1 MANTV
6 TAILQDY
13 ARKIRNLRRANADVT
28 ETALAPAFQQ
38 LVKDLLPHLT
48 AAPVLEVMP
57 EFNKSGVG
65 RPDIA
70 LIQTGAPP
78 RAFIELKAPA
88 KSANPANWK
97 QGDKIQFER
106 FKELAN
112 WATCNFHEFRL
123 LSRGEQTGQAFVVPE
138 KALAADK
145 SDASAD
151 ELVGNH
157 DAKPFLV
164 CLERFCATATL
175 APAAEDAEEL
185 ATLLAHSAKL
195 IRGIVKDRLAELAIN
210 KMPEDGHP
218 LLQVLPQTEGIEHCA
233 ATTAN
238 T

>member
-1 MANTV
+1 MDKNATS
-6 TAILQDY
+6 ILQSY
-13 ARKIRNLRRANADVT
+13 ASKIRNLRRANADVA

-38 LVKDLLPHLT
+38 LVKDLLPHLP

-88 KSANPANWK
+88 KSANPENWK
-97 QGDKIQFER
+97 QGDKLQFER
-106 FKELAN
+106 FKELAH

-123 LSRGEQTGQAFVVPE
+123 LTRGEQIGQAIVVPE

-151 ELVGNH
+151 ELVKNH
-157 DAKPFLV
+157 DAKPGGRLCGEGFRQAFLSRIRADT
-164 CLERFCATATL
+164 CLR
-175 APAAEDAEEL
+175 AAVGA
-185 ATLLAHSAKL
+185 
-195 IRGIVKDRLAELAIN
+195 
-210 KMPEDGHP
+210 
-218 LLQVLPQTEGIEHCA
+218 
-233 ATTAN
+233 
-238 T
+238 